1 MHPGIDQYRHY
12 QQQPQQQQQQQA
24 PQRILYM
31 TRRPEQ
37 RPEPEPERIVV
48 IIDDATLKLFVR
60 RVYLYAVIFILVT
73 SVTLLLVAWTNFL
86 FEEAVPV
93 PYFVWILLSFLLLM
107 IMNCVPQTRYI
118 FPINWIM
125 TISIVILLI
134 FAGACFVK
142 LFAALVLFATLV
154 VSIAIVGMSYACGA
168 MCPQKLL
175 PGVLCTACL
184 SCILIINMFVF
195 LILIIFLRSPIIGL
209 VFASTLFC
217 LLLVMMP
224 FHAQYIHGRLEIV
237 PLLDVLHCA
246 LSIHIYFVLTFYAI
260 NYFYFYLTST

>member
-1 MHPGIDQYRHY
+1 MHPRIDQYRHY
-12 QQQPQQQQQQQA
+12 QQQPQQQQQQQT
-24 PQRILYM
+24 PQRILYL

-37 RPEPEPERIVV
+37 RPEPEQERIVV

-73 SVTLLLVAWTNFL
+73 SMTWLLVAWTNFA
-86 FEEAVPV
+86 FDKAVPV

-118 FPINWIM
+118 FPINWVM

-134 FAGACFVK
+134 LAGACLVQIFPVLI
-142 LFAALVLFATLV
+142 LFASLV
-154 VSIAIVGMSYACGA
+154 VSVAIVGILYACGA

-195 LILIIFLRSPIIGL
+195 LILIIFLRNPIIGL
-209 VFASTLFC
+209 VFAISLFC
-217 LLLVMMP
+217 LLTVMMP

-246 LSIHIYFVLTFYAI
+246 LSIHIYFVLTLFAI
-260 NYFYFYLTST
+260 NYLYFYLTYK